1 MKIISKFYDCIDYLN
16 DYKSDKVFVRNSS
29 AYYIQST
36 YDHINKFNDRQYFY
50 SEITDIKNTFLN
62 KLDYFI
68 KYENVNHLEIYGK
81 FVFLPNCKYDIPVK
95 INIYNIDEN
104 PQVKIESYYGKDQ
117 LVINDKLNHFIND
130 KFIPELTVNTDNKIR
145 NQPVWFLIFDN
156 IVRNDNTN
164 KEKSVWDYSWYH
176 NNLDIYNI
184 WVNFPLYR
192 VEHLFKVKKEQIY
205 QDLELYLWN
214 DNTIDTMKN
223 ISNKDKIIQHG
234 YDLKTSFRK
243 EKE

>member
-1 MKIISKFYDCIDYLN
+1 MKKSIIFFLMLAAALIVSGCK
-16 DYKSDKVFVRNSS
+16 KKDK
-29 AYYIQST
+29 
-36 YDHINKFNDRQYFY
+36 
-50 SEITDIKNTFLN
+50 TD
-62 KLDYFI
+62 DADS
-68 KYENVNHLEIYGK
+68 V
-81 FVFLPNCKYDIPVK
+81 
-95 INIYNIDEN
+95 
-104 PQVKIESYYGKDQ
+104 
-117 LVINDKLNHFIND
+117 
-130 KFIPELTVNTDNKIR
+130 ELTINTDNNVR

>member
-16 DYKSDKVFVRNSS
+16 DYESDNVFVRNSS

-50 SEITDIKNTFLN
+50 SEIVDIKETFLN

-68 KYENVNHLEIYGK
+68 KYENIDHLEIYGK
-81 FVFLPNCKYDIPVK
+81 FIFIPNHKLDVPVK
-95 INIYNIDEN
+95 INVFNNNNIL
-104 PQVKIESYYGKDQ
+104 QIKIDVYTEKDQ

-130 KFIPELTVNTDNKIR
+130 KLIPELTVNTDNKVR
-145 NQPVWFLIFDN
+145 NQPCWFLIFDN
-156 IVRNDNTN
+156 IIRNVDVT
-164 KEKSVWDYSWYH
+164 KYKPTYYW
-176 NNLDIYNI
+176 NNADTYNI
-184 WVNFPLYR
+184 WFNFPLYR
-192 VEHLFKVKKEQIY
+192 IEHLFNIKKEQIY
-205 QDLELYLWN
+205 QELELYLWN
-214 DNTIDTMKN
+214 DSKINTMKN
-223 ISNKDKIIQHG
+223 ISNKNKIIQHG